1 LLLITKQIIKGKI
14 MYETYG
20 ESLQDAGT
28 ITQVRAIKE
37 VKNHGVMV
45 DEFFIDLGVKDSYTG
60 AELAEWLGY

>member
-1 LLLITKQIIKGKI
+1 